1 MGNCQAAEAV
11 AVVQHPGNGKI
22 ERMYWSISA
31 NEVMCSNPGHYVAL
45 VVVESSNPSSPV
57 KHQLKLLK
65 PTDTLHVGQVYRLI
79 SFEDVIKEFAGK
91 KSLKLGKLLKESGV
105 LKSDARR
112 SKLDHKQ
119 IEQAA
124 PGGWDHE

>member
-79 SFEDVIKEFAGK
+79 SFEGLSNKIQFYEF
-91 KSLKLGKLLKESGV
+91 SCYVSVMFVFFLGFL
-105 LKSDARR
+105 
-112 SKLDHKQ
+112 
-119 IEQAA
+119 
-124 PGGWDHE
+124 